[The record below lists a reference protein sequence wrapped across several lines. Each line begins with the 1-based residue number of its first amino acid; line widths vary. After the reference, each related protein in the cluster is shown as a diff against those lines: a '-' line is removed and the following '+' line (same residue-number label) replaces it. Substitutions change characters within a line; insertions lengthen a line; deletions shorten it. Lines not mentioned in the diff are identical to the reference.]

1 MKNNVEGGSRPGDRV
16 EGVLDLNRTVP
27 PAPLAPPHAIVVRE
41 DAAWRLPVALL
52 LALLLHLAVLVSI
65 KYIHREPPRVEAF
78 EVQIV
83 TLGDTG
89 GKLVVGQKDG
99 ADDRE
104 TSATEP
110 DPSKTTAGE
119 RPPEGER
126 ASQKPQPDAPI
137 VAAPTKPPVATPK
150 PKPPAPAATQPPR
163 PDPSKT
169 VETAA
174 PPRAANP
181 PLPDDL
187 PPPSAAAVNP
197 QPTPPEAGQEGLAA
211 DPAFA
216 SLPAHV
222 SSRLGAIGGGPV
234 WQKGPPPKDA
244 GLVPWGSP
252 YWAKLKAWIKANG
265 KYPPQ
270 AVPRRLEGVALIEFV
285 IDRSGR
291 VVTYRLLKS
300 SDHYILDFEAKRMIE
315 WSNPVPP
322 LPPEL
327 PGQYRRI
334 IVDVI
339 FELYS

>member
-1 MKNNVEGGSRPGDRV
+1 MNNNVGNGRHDGDRV

-27 PAPLAPPHAIVVRE
+27 PAALTPPHAIAARD
-41 DAAWRLPVALL
+41 DAAWRLPIALL
-52 LALLLHLAVLVSI
+52 LALLLHLAALVLI
-65 KYIHREPPRVEAF
+65 KFVHREPPRVEAF

-89 GKLVVGQKDG
+89 GELVVGKKDG

-126 ASQKPQPDAPI
+126 VSQKPQPDAP
-137 VAAPTKPPVATPK
+137 VAAAPAKPPVATPK
-150 PKPPAPAATQPPR
+150 PKPAVAATQPPR
-163 PDPSKT
+163 PAPPKA

-181 PLPDDL
+181 PLLD
-187 PPPSAAAVNP
+187 AVPAPQAPAPEVPP
-197 QPTPPEAGQEGLAA
+197 QPPESGQEGPAK
-211 DPAFA
+211 DPAYA

-244 GLVPWGSP
+244 GMVPWGSP
-252 YWAKLKAWIKANG
+252 YWAKLQAWVKEHG
-265 KYPPQ
+265 RYPPQ
-270 AVPRRLEGVALIEFV
+270 AVPRRLEGVALIEFI
-285 IDRSGR
+285 IDRSGK
-291 VVTYRLLKS
+291 VVTYRLLQS
-300 SDHYILDFEAKRMIE
+300 SGHYILDHEAKRMIQF
-315 WSNPVPP
+315 SDPVPP

-327 PGQYRRI
+327 PGQYRDI
-334 IVDVI
+334 IVEVS